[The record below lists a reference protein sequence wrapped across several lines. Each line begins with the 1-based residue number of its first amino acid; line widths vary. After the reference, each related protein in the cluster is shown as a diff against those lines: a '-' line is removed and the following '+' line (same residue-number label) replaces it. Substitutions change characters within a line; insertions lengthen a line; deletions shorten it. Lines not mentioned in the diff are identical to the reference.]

1 MSIERIRELLTF
13 FWTTHNP
20 PKKNRQT
27 IEELN
32 GNYNLEF
39 LTGKRHDNFQ
49 TELIEDPKDLDV
61 DEDVVDPPS
70 TLSEDCVAVSARRSH
85 DVDLTRIA
93 TRWRRVAR
101 ARQLQHCVAA
111 HKLSQSATVIHS
123 ARVGAYVSVC
133 GWVAVAIGIYALE
146 IFDYWNVEVV
156 LILKEAT
163 TN

>member
-1 MSIERIRELLTF
+1 M
-13 FWTTHNP
+13 
-20 PKKNRQT
+20 
-27 IEELN
+27 
-32 GNYNLEF
+32 EF
-39 LTGKRHDNFQ
+39 LTWNRHDKFQ
-49 TELIEDPKDLDV
+49 TELIEDPKDLDE

-70 TLSEDCVAVSARRSH
+70 TLSEDCVAVRARRSL

-111 HKLSQSATVIHS
+111 HKQLSQSATVIHS
-123 ARVGAYVSVC
+123 AGVGAYVCVC
-133 GWVAVAIGIYALE
+133 GWVGAMCVCVGVTIVIYALE

-163 TN
+163 PD